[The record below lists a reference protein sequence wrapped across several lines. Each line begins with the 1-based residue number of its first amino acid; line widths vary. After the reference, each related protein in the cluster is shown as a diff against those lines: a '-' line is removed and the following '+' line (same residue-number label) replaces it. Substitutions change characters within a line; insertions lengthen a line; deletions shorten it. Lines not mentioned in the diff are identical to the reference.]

1 MNAYVK
7 EIVLFSKNGD
17 MRRVSLEEGLNIIT
31 GDSKTG
37 KSALIEIVD
46 YCLFSSRSTIPVG
59 KITEFTEIFCV
70 ILKIKNKYLV
80 IGRPH
85 WKSGDRLKAYFS
97 FEANRR
103 FIDTF
108 SFEYFANK
116 SLRTYKD
123 VQLDV
128 EKHLGLSVTDTRESI
143 DSERRGAG
151 KATMRSFVSLIF
163 QHQNLIANKH
173 SLFYRFDDYQKRK
186 KTIEQL
192 PILLGWVDGDYY
204 ALKQRYDFKK
214 KKLSTEQKRLKSTEL
229 TTDEEIQKL
238 RIPIDQY
245 FTSLGYILEKDLSL
259 RNLKKLAGDLPVI
272 PQSAYEDS
280 DITSQLLRLEK
291 NRKEFRSE
299 LSDVNI
305 LIDQISNNNNNA
317 YDYGKLLNQIVSVN
331 ENEELEE
338 KSLECPVC
346 HHKTTEVEETIVAVK
361 SSRNNLI
368 AELKNVGSY
377 KNDSSQH
384 ITQLIDK
391 KDILKKKIRII
402 SSEIGNLEK
411 VSQKGVSEKALRDTL
426 MRLKGRIEV
435 TLEQVLH
442 KPTLGQGS
450 LNINELK
457 SEIQFIEEKL
467 AGYALDTKFEEANS
481 FISQRMTSI
490 SERLDFENELQ
501 PGKMH
506 FDLKNFD
513 FSYNYNRENIR
524 LSEMGSGANWL
535 ACHLSLFL
543 SLLHLSCKESGNSIP
558 SFLFLDQ
565 PSQVYFPKTTK
576 VITSS
581 NSELGEDDENIKQ
594 VKNIFNVIL
603 AELSEMK
610 KDYGFMPQIVVMEHA
625 DEKEFYSY
633 VKKRWTTDGEKLI

>member
-37 KSALIEIVD
+37 KSALLEIVD

-59 KITEFTEIFCV
+59 KITEFTEIFCI

-97 FEANRR
+97 FEANSR

-108 SFEYFANK
+108 SFEYFSNK

-192 PILLGWVDGDYY
+192 PVLLGWVDGDYY
-204 ALKQRYDFKK
+204 ALKQRYDLKK
-214 KKLSTEQKRLKSTEL
+214 KKLSTEQKRLKSIKL

-238 RIPIDQY
+238 RIPINQY
-245 FTSLGYILEKDLSL
+245 FTSLGYILDKDLSL

-280 DITSQLLRLEK
+280 DIKSQLLKLEK
-291 NRKEFRSE
+291 NRKEFRTE

-305 LIDQISNNNNNA
+305 LIDQISNNNNHA
-317 YDYGKLLNQIVSVN
+317 YDYGKLLNQIVSAN
-331 ENEELEE
+331 ENEELE

-346 HHKTTEVEETIVAVK
+346 HHKTTEVEKTIVAVK

-384 ITQLIDK
+384 LTQLIDK

-411 VSQKGVSEKALRDTL
+411 VSQKGVSEKALRETL

-442 KPTLGQGS
+442 KPTLGQSS
-450 LNINELK
+450 LDIDELK
-457 SEIQFIEEKL
+457 SEIKFIEEKL

-490 SERLDFENELQ
+490 SERLDFESELQ

-513 FSYNYNRENIR
+513 FFYNYNRENIR

-543 SLLHLSCKESGNSIP
+543 ALLHLSCKESGNSIP

-581 NSELGEDDENIKQ
+581 DSELGEDDENIKQ

-610 KDYGFMPQIVVMEHA
+610 KDYGFVPQIVVMEHA

-633 VKKRWTTDGEKLI
+633 VKKRWATDGEKLI